1 MSPLGIDETLLRI
14 VSLGTLAGAL
24 VLCGFVLARL
34 GEDEDSLA
42 AGLRERFVFGI
53 PWGTA
58 IVMLLVYATYYLV
71 QGGGKAGGPVVVG
84 FRSWS
89 LWYPESILFSSFTH
103 ASKSH
108 LIGNLFGT
116 LAFAPI
122 AEYAWRH
129 YPENRD
135 HERPGDWW
143 DNPYARIALFVLAV
157 FLVGLL
163 GAVIVPGPVI
173 GFSGVVFAFAGF
185 ALVTFPI
192 TTVLAILGVQVVRL
206 VYRSVTDPWVV
217 AVSREQFV
225 RPWWADVAIQ
235 GHLFGLLVG
244 VLLAAVFLQYHDRSA
259 NIRRVFFA
267 ALIFAVSKSLQYVNW
282 PLGNERYVLF
292 QAIGTAAVLVL
303 ALLIAVA
310 VLDEERMFIPQIDLR
325 VQTAGAGVLL
335 SLVFALAVLG
345 IPYNLVAVD
354 GGQEVENG
362 IEVRDYTVTYA
373 ESVPDG
379 YASSLT
385 LPFYQGPS
393 VNVSGVI
400 VASDERNVWER
411 RIPAGELASRGSATV
426 VLGDATW
433 RETVRIQ
440 RTTWRVTGGNSTYKI
455 FGQHDDN
462 DPRQLFVSEPAI
474 ARPVINGTRVAVQPA
489 ENFYNVAVIE
499 NESVLGF
506 EQIPPSGE
514 NVTVAEIRFE
524 RHEKKLTAVY
534 ERTEVEIGRFE
545 R

>member
-14 VSLGTLAGAL
+14 VSLGTLVGAL
-24 VLCGFVLARL
+24 VLCGFALARL
-34 GEDEDSLA
+34 GEDDNRLA

-53 PWGTA
+53 PWGTV
-58 IVMLLVYATYYLV
+58 IVILLVYGIYYLV
-71 QGGGKAGGPVVVG
+71 QGGGKPGGPIVVG

-103 ASKSH
+103 SSESH
-108 LIGNLFGT
+108 LIGNLTGT

-135 HERPGDWW
+135 HEHLGEWW
-143 DNPYARIALFVLAV
+143 YNPYARIALFVLAV
-157 FLVGLL
+157 FLLGLL

-192 TTVLAILGVQVVRL
+192 TTVLAILGLQVVRL
-206 VYRSVTDPWVV
+206 VYRSVTDPWIV

-225 RPWWADVAIQ
+225 RPWWADIAIQ
-235 GHLFGLLVG
+235 GHLYGLLVG
-244 VLLAAVFLQYHDRSA
+244 VLLAAAFVQYRDQSPNVRH
-259 NIRRVFFA
+259 VFFA
-267 ALIFAVSKSLQYVNW
+267 ALVFAVSRSLQYINW

-303 ALLIAVA
+303 ALLITVA

-325 VQTAGAGVLL
+325 VHTTGAGILLALVL
-335 SLVFALAVLG
+335 ALAVLG
-345 IPYNLVAVD
+345 IPYNLVSVS
-354 GGQEVENG
+354 GGEEVENG

-373 ESVPDG
+373 ENVPDR
-379 YASSLT
+379 YASSLD
-385 LPFYQGPS
+385 LPVYQGPS

-400 VASDERNVWER
+400 VASEQRNIWER
-411 RIPAGELASRGSATV
+411 RIPAGELAARGSATV
-426 VLGDATW
+426 VLGDAIW

-440 RTTWRVTGGNSTYKI
+440 RTTWRVTGGNSTYKV

-474 ARPVINGTRVAVQPA
+474 ARPVIDGKRVAIQPA
-489 ENFYNVAVIE
+489 ESFYNVAVLE
-499 NESVLGF
+499 NENVVGF
-506 EQIPPSGE
+506 EQIPPDGE
-514 NVTVAEIRFE
+514 NVTVADITFE
-524 RHEKKLTAVY
+524 RDGQKLIAVSERTAVQ
-534 ERTEVEIGRFE
+534 IGRFE